1 MWDGELKKY
10 KNKEVILMTDF
21 NNDAYE
27 ALVSDLINDAFYLE
41 GASRRGTIAKIRQYA
56 EVLVRRIL
64 NIPKKNKVTLGNE
77 RIVAKIEKKNI
88 PLLSSSVKNINK
100 MGSKCTHTQFTKE
113 ITEEDVKSVIDSLF
127 ELYAC
132 ILIDYF
138 ERYEFGTSMDVVQ
151 QFSILPPIIRY
162 LTLEYLYDRNPEN
175 IMIID
180 KLSLATLKALNK
192 ESAIDWIEARK
203 VKLIETP
210 SVSQKAEND
219 IIERGGEE
227 FLKEIMTV
235 APNMYDLCIERVNL
249 VAADIEKNGKL
260 YNDFESAIDYY
271 KELGPICGDSPAI
284 NEFNSIMDF
293 LYLGRKSRNEL

>member
-64 NIPKKNKVTLGNE
+64 NIPKKNKVTLGDE

-162 LTLEYLYDRNPEN
+162 LTLEYLYPE
-175 IMIID
+175 
-180 KLSLATLKALNK
+180 L
-192 ESAIDWIEARK
+192 
-203 VKLIETP
+203 
-210 SVSQKAEND
+210 
-219 IIERGGEE
+219 
-227 FLKEIMTV
+227 FMTV
-235 APNMYDLCIERVNL
+235 
-249 VAADIEKNGKL
+249 
-260 YNDFESAIDYY
+260 
-271 KELGPICGDSPAI
+271 
-284 NEFNSIMDF
+284 
-293 LYLGRKSRNEL
+293 